1 MNSMTFVEYLELEQF
16 SVQADEKKSA
26 LTLFLGDLH
35 AFHLANSA
43 DYYRINQTVF
53 KGIREISSLAQLPF
67 VPVTLFKSFGL
78 KSIAEADVYKIL
90 TSSGTTGSVP
100 SRIYLNRETAMLQS
114 SALAKII
121 TRVVGK
127 ERLPMLMVDS
137 KQVFKDKNSFSARGA
152 GVLGMSVF
160 GKDHHYMLD
169 EKFEPDYNV
178 LSEFIAKYNGQRILI
193 FGFTFMVWQ
202 FLMQRLNIS
211 VDFSQ
216 AILIH
221 SGGWKKLIDQSVDN
235 ETFRAELERKTG
247 LRQIYNFYGMVE
259 QVGSVYIEN
268 EKGFLHCPNFSDIL
282 IRNPIDLSIQP
293 HGKEGLVQVISPLTL
308 SYPGHSILTEDIG
321 VCMGEDDIS
330 WNGKYFKILG
340 RSKKADLRG
349 CSDTFKM

>member
-1 MNSMTFVEYLELEQF
+1 MTLVEYLEFEQF
-16 SVQADEKKSA
+16 SVGAGEKKSA
-26 LTLFLGDLH
+26 LTSLLSDLH
-35 AFHLANSA
+35 AYHLTHSSE
-43 DYYRINQTVF
+43 YYRINQSLF
-53 KGIREISSLAQLPF
+53 NGIRKIDSLEQLPY

-78 KSIAEADVYKIL
+78 KSIADADVYKVL

-100 SRIYLNRETAMLQS
+100 SRIYLNRETATLQS

-137 KQVFKDKNSFSARGA
+137 KQVFKDKSSFSARGA

-160 GKDHHYMLD
+160 GKDHHYLLD
-169 EKFEPDYNV
+169 ENFEPDYKV
-178 LSEFIAKYNGQRILI
+178 LAEFITKYNGQRILI

-202 FLMQRLNIS
+202 FLMQRLSIS

-293 HGKEGLVQVISPLTL
+293 HGKDGLVQVISPLTL

-330 WNGKYFKILG
+330 WKGKYFKILG
-340 RSKKADLRG
+340 RSKKAELRG
-349 CSDTFKM
+349 CSDTFKTE